1 MKQCLEKF
9 SRTAVYMPKRMIAA
23 TGVICYLVA
32 GFGQV
37 AAAGF
42 TVGKAVGQ
50 KDESSALAVREQQKI
65 VGINQVAEK
74 PDRSGLIPDSDK
86 NFDNGNRPQK
96 PDAERVKSAAPA
108 NIAANQPAAECRNN
122 DKRDIVAEPN
132 EKRFQKLEK
141 DIHHT
146 FLLSVCLIFVAWV
159 FCRK

>member
-1 MKQCLEKF
+1 MKQCLEKL
-9 SRTAVYMPKRMIAA
+9 SRTAVYVPKRMIAA
-23 TGVICYLVA
+23 AGVICYLVA

-37 AAAGF
+37 SAADD
-42 TVGKAVGQ
+42 TLEKVVGQ
-50 KDESSALAVREQQKI
+50 KSESNALPVREQQKI
-65 VGINQVAEK
+65 IGINHVAEK
-74 PDRSGLIPDSDK
+74 PDRSGLLPGSDK

-96 PDAERVKSAAPA
+96 PEAERVESAAPA